1 MKSIARLL
9 CLPFVLFFGTY
20 LSAQVEDTLPRVPE
34 SAAQERTTVDWTPDT
49 LFFGDVYA
57 GAIVLDSFSV
67 TNTGEHPYLIR
78 EVKASCDCTA
88 YKYPK
93 EPVMPGETAIVRV
106 EFDSAGKAGITRPGI
121 VIYDNSIP
129 NSRSILYMEGFVIS
143 KKKPQK
149 TSGGN

>member
-9 CLPFVLFFGTY
+9 CLPFVLFFGTH
-20 LSAQVEDTLPRVPE
+20 LSAQVEESLLRVPE

-93 EPVMPGETAIVRV
+93 EPVMPGETAIIRV

-129 NSRSILYMEGFVIS
+129 NSRSILYLEGFVIS

-149 TSGGN
+149 TSGSN